1 MINGAKE
8 AFDACKEWLERRL
21 PGAECLWLARE
32 NHANGKPPRY
42 VWVPG
47 GGDISCARA
56 TGRNPRLVGQVEF
69 SIAVVCWGADD
80 DEAWKLMS
88 ALLSVVPRALK
99 GRNYDVGK
107 AAYTAPA
114 WVTLGVSITV
124 ELKLLLVIPEFDFDS
139 VAPNGDGSR
148 TLQTVNP
155 TTSEPEAVAVST
167 PGDGVLESNES

>member
-8 AFDACKEWLERRL
+8 AFDACKTALVDV
-21 PGAECLWLARE
+21 ADCQWLARE
-32 NHANGKPPRY
+32 NYANSKPPRF

-56 TGRNPRLVGQVEF
+56 TGRNPRLVGQIEF

-80 DEAWKLMS
+80 DDAWRLMS
-88 ALLSVVPRALK
+88 ALLTVVPRALK

-107 AAYTAPA
+107 AAYTNPS

-124 ELKLLLVIPEFDFDS
+124 ELKLVLTIPEFDFDG
-139 VAPNGDGSR
+139 VAAPGGEPGVR
-148 TLQTVNP
+148 TLRTVSP
-155 TTSEPEAVAVST
+155 TTAEPEAIALSV
-167 PGDGVLESNES
+167 PGDNILESNES

>member
-1 MINGAKE
+1 VINGAKE
-8 AFDACKEWLERRL
+8 AFDACKEWLEL
-21 PGAECLWLARE
+21 TGAECLWLARE

-124 ELKLLLVIPEFDFDS
+124 ELKLVLTIPEFDFDG
-139 VAPNGDGSR
+139 VAPDGDGSR
-148 TLQTVNP
+148 ALPVAAPLT
-155 TTSEPEAVAVST
+155 PETIDPALST
-167 PGDGVLESNES
+167 AGDNVLESNES